1 MKSVA
6 ASEKAV
12 EEEAEEPA
20 EEAKEEVVPKKEETG
35 IVGLN
40 GDLAL

>member
-6 ASEKAV
+6 ASEKAA
-12 EEEAEEPA
+12 EEEAEERA
-20 EEAKEEVVPKKEETG
+20 EEAKEEVVLKKEETG